1 MNCETELV
9 YLGLSFRKTDL
20 GIITCKFMAYD
31 CGGNLIRFFGT
42 VNVSLL
48 PLWKMF
54 RGDREQFQQVAR
66 AGLEPGTTGLRF
78 YYENKKTTTPN
89 KPK

>member
-1 MNCETELV
+1 
-9 YLGLSFRKTDL
+9 
-20 GIITCKFMAYD
+20 MAYD

-66 AGLEPGTTGLRF
+66 AGLELGTTGLRF
-78 YYENKKTTTPN
+78 YYENEKTTPN